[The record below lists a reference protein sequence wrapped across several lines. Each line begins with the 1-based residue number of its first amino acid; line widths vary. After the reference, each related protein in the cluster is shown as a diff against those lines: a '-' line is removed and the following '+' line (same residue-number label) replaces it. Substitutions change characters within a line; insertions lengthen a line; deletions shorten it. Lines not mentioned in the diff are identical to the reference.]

1 VWLSAM
7 PSRAGVLDESVL
19 RRWLAGAVTRELD
32 QLTLAAVIQR
42 DQLYGSALD
51 EKARRPS
58 SFVAEISSSLVN
70 LAIGRAP

>member
-1 VWLSAM
+1 M
-7 PSRAGVLDESVL
+7 TPSQQDFMEA
-19 RRWLAGAVTRELD
+19 ELD

-42 DQLYGSALD
+42 DQLYRSAID

-70 LAIGRAP
+70 LAIGRAL